1 MARRPKMSFKDA
13 FGKAKGNKKMPFNDS
28 PEGAPEDEGKPK
40 GKGGGFMEAAKNA
53 KKKKSKK

>member
-1 MARRPKMSFKDA
+1 MSFKDA